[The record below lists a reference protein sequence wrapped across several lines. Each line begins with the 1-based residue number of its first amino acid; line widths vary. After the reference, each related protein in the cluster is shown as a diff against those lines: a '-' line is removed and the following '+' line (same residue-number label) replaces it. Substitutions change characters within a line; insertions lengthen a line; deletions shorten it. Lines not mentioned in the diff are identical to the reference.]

1 MIIIKNVITYG
12 TFDMFH
18 LGHLRLLNRAK
29 TFGDKL
35 IVAVSTDEFNLSKG
49 KKTLIPFEDRCEILK
64 NIKSVDLVIPE
75 TSWDQ
80 KLQDVQ
86 IYEINT
92 FVIGDDWTGKF
103 DFLKKYC
110 NVIYLPRT
118 EGISSTDLKN
128 KLKRGD

>member
-1 MIIIKNVITYG
+1 
-12 TFDMFH
+12 MFH